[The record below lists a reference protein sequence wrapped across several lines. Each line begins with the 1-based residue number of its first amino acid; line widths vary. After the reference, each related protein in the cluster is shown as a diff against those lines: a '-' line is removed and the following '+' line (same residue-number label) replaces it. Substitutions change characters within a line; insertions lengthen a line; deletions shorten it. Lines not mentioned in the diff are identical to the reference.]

1 MKRFLFFIILLTAFY
16 SGAFSQSKKTLN
28 AELDRLKLDST
39 RMAHS
44 IQSLQ
49 TDIKYHEKIIEDKEQ
64 IIGNMKSEIQ
74 SLNDQVSQLK
84 KDKTDLQASNS
95 KLKNQLDDKKEQI
108 SSLKENNHILRHQI
122 DSLRSIINSS
132 ANVTQEQN
140 DYYNNSFI
148 ESSSGASVGKYSF
161 TDEQGNSFILV
172 LKKDETATITRKGG
186 KTHYGSYYVD
196 HIMGRGTCIDFPKE
210 DSPDLYFNG
219 KNRSVFFGL
228 SFYLK
233 NGYIYFSIQ
242 TVEANHPTL
251 RLKASPIH

>member
-1 MKRFLFFIILLTAFY
+1 MKRFLFFMFFLTAFY

-44 IQSLQ
+44 IQLLQ
-49 TDIKYHEKIIEDKEQ
+49 TEIKYREKIVEDKEQ
-64 IIGNMKSEIQ
+64 IIDNIRSEIY
-74 SLNDQVSQLK
+74 SLNGQVNQLK

-95 KLKNQLDDKKEQI
+95 KLKNQLDDKNEQI
-108 SSLKENNHILRHQI
+108 SNLKENNNNLQHQI
-122 DSLRSIINSS
+122 DSLRSIINNS

-140 DYYNNSFI
+140 DYYNNSLI
-148 ESSSGASVGKYSF
+148 ETSSGVSIDKYSF

-172 LKKDETATITRKGG
+172 LKNDETATITRKGG
-186 KTHYGSYYVD
+186 KTHYGSYY
-196 HIMGRGTCIDFPKE
+196 ISNLMGRGAHIRFPEE

-219 KNRSVFFGL
+219 KNNKNFLGL

-233 NGYIYFSIQ
+233 NGYIYFSRE
-242 TVEANHPTL
+242 TVDANHPTL
-251 RLKASPIH
+251 RLKASIIR